1 MERRLKHIAETMNQ
15 DEGAYPTKHH
25 VGVLRAHVEECK
37 GTSVCTLT
45 PTSEQP
51 TVKDENAV
59 CNPTCD
65 HLELIGAA
73 CKGFDQQLKEQ
84 QKQIDFLIKSIGC
97 CLDQINKLQETCSY
111 LLSRDRSDSDSDY
124 D

>member
-1 MERRLKHIAETMNQ
+1 MERRLKHIAETVKQ
-15 DEGAYPTKHH
+15 VEGTYPTKHR
-25 VGVLRAHVEECK
+25 VGVLRVKVEECK
-37 GTSVCTLT
+37 ETSVCTPT

-73 CKGFDQQLKEQ
+73 CKGFDQQIVEQ
-84 QKQIDFLIKSIGC
+84 QKQIDFLTKSVEQCLGKIK
-97 CLDQINKLQETCSY
+97 KLQDTCSY

>member
-1 MERRLKHIAETMNQ
+1 MERRLKRIAETVKQ
-15 DEGAYPTKHH
+15 VEGTYPTQQYMDR
-25 VGVLRAHVEECK
+25 LRTDMEKCE
-37 GTSVCTLT
+37 GTSVCTPT
-45 PTSEQP
+45 PTSKQP
-51 TVKDENAV
+51 TVKDETAV

-84 QKQIDFLIKSIGC
+84 QKQIDFLIKSIGG

-111 LLSRDRSDSDSDY
+111 LLSRDRSDSDSD
-124 D
+124 